1 MKKTLK
7 LFVFLLCVI
16 FLPSC
21 EDNVYGVWTEHND
34 LCGVVIYK
42 YNGETYDVNGLCTY
56 YYVIKVKADNG
67 KIYEVY
73 TDGSTYQSYK
83 VDDDIYLNKI
93 VD

>member
-16 FLPSC
+16 CLTSC

-34 LCGVVIYK
+34 LCGVVISK

-56 YYVIKVKADNG
+56 YYVIKVKGDNG

-73 TDGSTYQSYK
+73 TDHNTYQSYK

>member
-16 FLPSC
+16 FLISC

-34 LCGVVIYK
+34 LCGVVIEK

-56 YYVIKVKADNG
+56 YYVIIVKADNG

-73 TDGSTYQSYK
+73 TDDNTYQSYN
-83 VDDDIYLNKI
+83 VDDGIYLNKI